1 MIRLFTL
8 LLFLCT
14 ITHELSSQTDTLLT
28 DSVNEL
34 LISATRI
41 PSRLNSSPASISVI
55 KGDETFKIKQQ
66 LSLQE
71 YTRSV
76 PGLFTLNANNLA
88 QDLRISI
95 RGFGSRAA
103 FGIRGIKLIV
113 DGVPETT
120 PDGQGQLDNLDLG
133 IVNSIEVLRGPS
145 SSLYGNASG
154 GVINISTID
163 QIDESYS
170 QAGIDF
176 GSYGMQ
182 QYQLSKGISAQNTT
196 ALLHGSYTRSNG
208 YRVQSGFQN
217 FNFNAKLAHQLNET
231 SNIKFGF
238 SFSDSPQ
245 ADDPG
250 GINLESVVADR
261 RQARDRNLTFK
272 TGEEIRQIK
281 SSLQY
286 AKSFGESMDVSSYAF
301 FATRDFFGKLPFGFG
316 GMVDLSRGYGGHGTS
331 LTFQKISARM
341 VNKLQFGYDIA
352 LQRDSRQRFFNNEG
366 VQGDLTFDQ
375 QESFTI
381 IGLYAVDH
389 YQFDRFFINAG
400 LRFDLNRLSAKDK
413 ILTNG
418 DNSGSINLSSINPS
432 LGLSY
437 QLGNSNYIFTNI
449 STSFETPTLSELSN
463 NPNGMEG
470 LNPDLKAQQSRNL
483 EIGIKGSYHEGKDK
497 GINYELAVFH
507 ISTRND
513 LVPYEL
519 EAFPDRDFFRN
530 AGQSIRFGVESSID
544 YRFAHGWSGNLSY
557 TYSDFKYES
566 YSLPSGDFS
575 GNQLPGLP
583 KSYAVIGLSKSGT
596 KGLLLSM
603 QYIIT
608 GELYAND
615 KNDALVSQNSIVNL
629 NLGYQILREN
639 IKLIPHFGINNLTNT
654 DYNDNIRINAFGS
667 RYYEPAPGRNF
678 FGGLKINF

>member
-1 MIRLFTL
+1 MIRNFIL
-8 LLFLCT
+8 LISLCF
-14 ITHELSSQTDTLLT
+14 ISHELSSQTDTLLT
-28 DSVNEL
+28 DTVDEL

-41 PSRLNSSPASISVI
+41 PSNLNTSPASVTLI
-55 KGDETFKIKQQ
+55 KDDELIKIKQQ

-133 IVNSIEVLRGPS
+133 IISSIEVLRGPS
-145 SSLYGNASG
+145 SALYGNASG

-163 QIDESYS
+163 QIKESYT
-170 QAGIDF
+170 QAGVSF

-182 QYQLSKGISAQNTT
+182 QYQLSKGISSNSTT

-217 FNFNAKLAHQLNET
+217 FNFNAKLAHQLSE
-231 SNIKFGF
+231 SSSLKIGF

-250 GINLESVVADR
+250 GINLESVMADR
-261 RQARDRNLTFK
+261 RQARDRNLSFK

-281 SSLQY
+281 ASVQYSKSL
-286 AKSFGESMDVSSYAF
+286 GESKQLSSYAF
-301 FATRDFFGKLPFGFG
+301 YATRDFFGKLPFGFG
-316 GMVDLSRGYGGHGTS
+316 GVIDLSRGYGGHGTS
-331 LTFQKISARM
+331 ITIEKVSTKS
-341 VNKLQFGYDIA
+341 VNKLQFGYDLA
-352 LQRDSRQRFFNNEG
+352 LQRDNRQRFFNNEG

-375 QESFTI
+375 KESFSNF
-381 IGLYAVDH
+381 GMYAVDH
-389 YQFDRFFINAG
+389 YQYDNLFINAG
-400 LRFDLNRLSAKDK
+400 LRFDVNRLSATDK
-413 ILTNG
+413 FLANG
-418 DNSGSINLSSINPS
+418 DNSGSINLSSVNPS
-432 LGLSY
+432 LGVSY
-437 QLGNSNYIFTNI
+437 QVGAANYIFANI

-463 NPNGMEG
+463 NPDGMEG
-470 LNPDLKAQQSRNL
+470 LNPDLKAQRSRNL
-483 EIGIKGSYHEGKDK
+483 ELGLKGSLNRGMDNE
-497 GINYELAVFH
+497 ISYEIAVFD
-507 ISTRND
+507 IGTKND

-530 AGQSIRFGVESSID
+530 AGESSRFGVESSVA
-544 YRFAHGWSGNLSY
+544 YKFGQGWSSNLSY

-566 YSLPSGDFS
+566 YALPSGDFS

-583 KSYAVIGLSKSGT
+583 KSYGVIGLTKSDT
-596 KGLLLSM
+596 KGLLLNL
-603 QYIIT
+603 QYIVT

-615 KNDALVSQNSIVNL
+615 KNDALVPGYSIINL
-629 NLGYQILREN
+629 DLGYQIQREN
-639 IKLIPHFGINNLTNT
+639 IKLIPHFGINNLTNAE
-654 DYNDNIRINAFGS
+654 YNDNIRINAFGS
-667 RYYEPAPGRNF
+667 RYYEPAPGRNL